1 MTLQDFWDEK
11 LPPTWTDMDRRE
23 EEYGARVAQLREAL
37 RVMLP
42 WAAIEIRPTDP
53 NTAPELVQDWKAA
66 KAALYY
72 DTADDWLVQHN
83 AEIKAQ
89 ERERC
94 ANKCNEVAEK
104 LMTSAER
111 SANHGAFV
119 HAAAHTHKALGAE
132 ECATAIREADDD

>member
-72 DTADDWLVQHN
+72 DTADDWLAQHD
-83 AEIKAQ
+83 AEVRAQ
-89 ERERC
+89 ERERWLTRRFPVPVRAI
-94 ANKCNEVAEK
+94 ANLLDAQDGEPYDDETTVRNWLDEF
-104 LMTSAER
+104 L
-111 SANHGAFV
+111 
-119 HAAAHTHKALGAE
+119 AA
-132 ECATAIREADDD
+132 AIREADDV